1 MFALGSGENWKKMI
15 RKVGGDQ
22 GGNKW
27 GRRFASLLL
36 SIAFA
41 LDKMIA
47 ILNSFLNG
55 RLIPPQFSLPI
66 NSLIR
71 REICIMTV
79 FFFFSVVRPFPF
91 FLLFFSFV

>member
-1 MFALGSGENWKKMI
+1 MI

-22 GGNKW
+22 SGNEW
-27 GRRFASLLL
+27 GRRLASLLL

-47 ILNSFLNG
+47 NLNALLNG
-55 RLIPPQFSLPI
+55 RQVSFPI

-71 REICIMTV
+71 RENCIMAV
-79 FFFFSVVRPFPF
+79 FFSAVRPFPF
-91 FLLFFSFV
+91 FLLFFSSI